1 MLAVFVQDVH
11 VLVEKILNQQMD
23 TLRIFRERVQLL
35 VTMFSLSFSSAGY
48 FFVQQV
54 RDNS

>member
-23 TLRIFRERVQLL
+23 ILRIFRERVQLL
-35 VTMFSLSFSSAGY
+35 VTMFSLSFSSAGKGQ
-48 FFVQQV
+48 FLPSIF
-54 RDNS
+54 